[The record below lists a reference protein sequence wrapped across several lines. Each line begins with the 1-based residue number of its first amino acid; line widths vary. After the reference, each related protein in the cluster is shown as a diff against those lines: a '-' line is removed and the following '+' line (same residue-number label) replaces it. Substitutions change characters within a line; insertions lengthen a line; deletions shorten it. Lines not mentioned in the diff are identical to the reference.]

1 MKQDTPFDLN
11 DSNTHSNCVQKKK
24 KTHLGDGLH
33 KEAHSEDLINQGS
46 SA

>member
-11 DSNTHSNCVQKKK
+11 DSNTHSNCVQKK